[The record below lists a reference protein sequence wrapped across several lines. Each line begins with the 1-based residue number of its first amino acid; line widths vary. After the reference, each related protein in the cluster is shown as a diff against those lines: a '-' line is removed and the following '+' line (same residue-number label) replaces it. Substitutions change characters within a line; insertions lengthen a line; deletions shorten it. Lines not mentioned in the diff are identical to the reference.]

1 MDLYLAILEEKF
13 VAIIV
18 SNNNEE
24 KTHYKVWKK
33 SNRLSLM
40 LMGMTIVDN
49 IRTTL
54 PKTKNAKTFT
64 GLIEELS

>member
-54 PKTKNAKTFT
+54 PKIKNAKEFT
-64 GLIEELS
+64 GSIGELS